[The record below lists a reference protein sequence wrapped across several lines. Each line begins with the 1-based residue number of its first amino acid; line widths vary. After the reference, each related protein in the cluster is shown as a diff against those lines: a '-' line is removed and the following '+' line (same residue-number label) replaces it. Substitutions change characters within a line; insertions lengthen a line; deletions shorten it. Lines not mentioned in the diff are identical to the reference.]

1 MKNSMYS
8 SIDSKTGSV
17 TYQGPLELTKGDHSH
32 MPPRSEAY
40 LPGDER
46 GHVTASS
53 LGGGNGTDNV
63 VPQHADVNHGG
74 YYSMEAGERAAL
86 KNGASI
92 ESTKTAIVHAGPGGR
107 PEAFQV
113 SDAVTYADGHTEN
126 IHLSFTNASYQDQ
139 AAWNAQSAPLP
150 GAFNADNPGDGL
162 RVSMSSEEYATLMEQ
177 TDAELPGIEAD
188 YAPAEF
194 SGPPAADAA
203 ADPGGAPETA
213 EAADVDADADTGT
226 DTDASAGADPA
237 AEEG

>member
-1 MKNSMYS
+1 MKNSTYS
-8 SIDSKTGSV
+8 SIDPKTSSV

-32 MPPRSEAY
+32 MPARSEAY

-46 GHVTASS
+46 GHVNASS

-92 ESTKTAIVHAGPGGR
+92 ESTKTAIVHAGPSGR

-139 AAWNAQSAPLP
+139 ATWNAQSAALP
-150 GAFNADNPGDGL
+150 GAFDAGNPGDGL
-162 RVSMSSEEYATLMEQ
+162 RGSISSEEYAALVEQ

-194 SGPPAADAA
+194 SGSPAADAA
-203 ADPGGAPETA
+203 GPGGTPETA
-213 EAADVDADADTGT
+213 KAADADADADTGAET
-226 DTDASAGADPA
+226 DTSAGADPA